1 MAKIRKIFGSTAPLN
16 FNSKEQNFEI
26 YWNSFKKSRL
36 GEVYDIIPWDKLIRE
51 FGLKE
56 HHKGRSPV
64 FSPQGK
70 IALQFLKPYTKL
82 SDKML
87 LERINSDYQFQFF
100 CGVEVNVA
108 DPLEN
113 FKLLSEIRTEL
124 GIKLDI
130 QQVQKV
136 LAGAWG
142 SYIDDT
148 GKMMEDATCYE
159 TYMRY
164 PTDAKLLWEAN
175 EWVYKQIKVFSKAIK
190 KRMPRSKFGEQ
201 KSSQLNFSKKKRK
214 TRKQIRKR
222 IKSLLYLLGKLL
234 GQLSDIEQMFPE
246 GTELGDVY
254 LRRLFAITT
263 VLDQQQKLYDGEKVE
278 GRIVSIDKAY
288 VRPIIRGKETRR
300 VEFGPK
306 ANLVQVDG
314 INFIEHLS
322 FDAFNEGIHLI
333 SSVELVEG
341 LFDKKVEKLAG
352 DNIYATNA
360 NRSYCTQNGITTS
373 FVRKGRPS
381 KEEETLKR
389 TRKELG
395 VERATK
401 MEGAFGT
408 QKNHYDLDR
417 IKARTEKNEILWV
430 FFGIHM
436 ANAVEISKRKRKPD
450 TVKDKLAA

>member
-1 MAKIRKIFGSTAPLN
+1 MAKLRKIFSTTAPLN
-16 FNSKEQNFEI
+16 FDSKEQNFGL
-26 YWNSFKKSRL
+26 YWESFKKSKL
-36 GEVYDIIPWDKLIRE
+36 GKVYDKIPWGEMVRE

-56 HHKGRSPV
+56 HHKGRCPI
-64 FSPQGK
+64 FSSQGK
-70 IALQFLKPYTKL
+70 IALQFLKSYTQL

-87 LERINSDYQFQFF
+87 LERINADYQFRFF

-108 DPLEN
+108 EPLGN
-113 FKLLSEIRTEL
+113 FKFLSEIRTEL
-124 GIKLDI
+124 GLKLDI

-136 LAGAWG
+136 LADAWEG
-142 SYIDDT
+142 YMPNT
-148 GKMMEDATCYE
+148 NTMMEDATCYE

-175 EWVYKQIKVFSKAIK
+175 EWVCKQIKIFSKAIK

-234 GQLSDIEQMFPE
+234 GQLSDIEQMLPE

-254 LRRLFAITT
+254 QRRLSAITT
-263 VLDQQQKLYDGEKVE
+263 VLDQQQRLYDGEKVE
-278 GRIVSIDKAY
+278 GRIVSVDKAY
-288 VRPIIRGKETRR
+288 VRPIIRGKETKR

-306 ANLVQVDG
+306 VNLVQVDG

-322 FDAFNEGIHLI
+322 FDAFNEGIRLI
-333 SSVELVEG
+333 SSVGLVEG
-341 LFDKKVEKLAG
+341 LFGKKVEKLAG
-352 DNIYATNA
+352 DNIYANNA

-381 KEEETLKR
+381 KEEGALKQ
-389 TRKELG
+389 TRKGLG
-395 VERATK
+395 IERATK

-408 QKNHYDLDR
+408 QKNHYNLNR

-436 ANAVEISKRKRKPD
+436 ANAVEISKRERKPG

>member
-1 MAKIRKIFGSTAPLN
+1 MAKIRKIFGSTAPIN
-16 FNSKEQNFEI
+16 FNSKEQDFDL
-26 YWNSFKKSRL
+26 YWESFKKSKL
-36 GEVYDIIPWDKLIRE
+36 GGIYDKVPWEELVKS
-51 FGLKE
+51 FGLRDNN
-56 HHKGRSPV
+56 KGRIST

-70 IALQFLKPYTKL
+70 IALQFLKSYTGL

-87 LERINSDYQFQFF
+87 LERINADYQFQFF
-100 CGVEVNVA
+100 CGVEVKVA
-108 DPLEN
+108 HPLEN

-124 GIKLDI
+124 GLKLDI
-130 QQVQKV
+130 HQSQKV

-142 SYIDDT
+142 VYMSNT
-148 GKMMEDATCYE
+148 GTMMEDATCYE

-175 EWVYKQIKVFSKAIK
+175 EWIYKQIKIFSKAIK

-234 GQLSDIEQMFPE
+234 GQLSKIEQMLPE

-254 LRRLFAITT
+254 QRRLSAITT
-263 VLDQQQKLYDGEKVE
+263 VLDQQQRLYEGEKVE
-278 GRIVSIDKAY
+278 GRIVSVDKAY
-288 VRPIIRGKETRR
+288 VRPIIRGKETKR

-322 FDAFNEGIHLI
+322 FNAFNEGIRLI
-333 SSVELVEG
+333 SSVEMTEG
-341 LFDKKVEKLAG
+341 LFGNKVKKLAG
-352 DNIYATNA
+352 DNIYANNA

-381 KEEETLKR
+381 KEEETLKQ

-395 VERATK
+395 VGRATK

-408 QKNHYDLDR
+408 QKNHYNLGR
-417 IKARTEKNEILWV
+417 INARTEENEILWV

-436 ANAVEISKRKRKPD
+436 ANAVEISKRERRPD
-450 TVKDKLAA
+450 TEKDKLAA